1 MQLLAGGME
10 PLIQAK
16 GGIAGITL
24 GLNRVQLLP
33 ISWELVLMGGLE
45 RPVTECL
52 AISLK
57 CCTNKFLDMNCSC
70 ACPRFV
76 SVG

>member
-24 GLNRVQLLP
+24 GLLECSYYLLVG
-33 ISWELVLMGGLE
+33 SWFLGGSGE
-45 RPVTECL
+45 TSDSMFG
-52 AISLK
+52 I
-57 CCTNKFLDMNCSC
+57 FL
-70 ACPRFV
+70 
-76 SVG
+76 

>member
-24 GLNRVQLLP
+24 GLLECSYYLL
-33 ISWELVLMGGLE
+33 
-45 RPVTECL
+45 
-52 AISLK
+52 
-57 CCTNKFLDMNCSC
+57 
-70 ACPRFV
+70 
-76 SVG
+76 VGNWLLRGVWRDQ